1 MCISIYYPL
10 FVDIM
15 NKLPITMMFL
25 GYLKAPL
32 SLAGTP
38 FDFWWIILGLE
49 KLSYMNFQ
57 NRVQKFWSQW
67 IRILEIKIF
76 LEKNTKTWN
85 GGAIGSI
92 SWLNLNDWAN

>member
-1 MCISIYYPL
+1 MISLCISIYYPL

-38 FDFWWIILGLE
+38 FDYWWIILGLE
-49 KLSYMNFQ
+49 KLSY
-57 NRVQKFWSQW
+57 RVQKFWSQW

-92 SWLNLNDWAN
+92 LVD

>member
-1 MCISIYYPL
+1 MISLCISIYYPL

-57 NRVQKFWSQW
+57 NRVQKLWSQW
-67 IRILEIKIF
+67 IRIHVLEIKIF

-92 SWLNLNDWAN
+92 LVD

>member
-1 MCISIYYPL
+1 MISLCISIYYPL

-49 KLSYMNFQ
+49 KLSY
-57 NRVQKFWSQW
+57 RVQKFWSQW

-92 SWLNLNDWAN
+92 LVD

>member
-1 MCISIYYPL
+1 MISLCISIYYPL

-25 GYLKAPL
+25 GYLKVPL

-49 KLSYMNFQ
+49 KLSY
-57 NRVQKFWSQW
+57 RVQKIWSQW

>member
-1 MCISIYYPL
+1 MISLCISIYYPL

-15 NKLPITMMFL
+15 NKLPITMKFL

-38 FDFWWIILGLE
+38 FDFWWIIRGLE
-49 KLSYMNFQ
+49 KLSY
-57 NRVQKFWSQW
+57 RVQKFWSQW

-92 SWLNLNDWAN
+92 LVD